1 MADENRKAD
10 VLRAEDII
18 PGAETGDESEGKEVR
33 EVPKFD
39 LAGQIMAEHRRAT
52 ADRRKGPGAG
62 AVKEEVG
69 RVERV
74 GSRRMVVATPKPD
87 EIIREIVARDIR
99 RFCGE
104 DA

>member
-18 PGAETGDESEGKEVR
+18 PGADAGDEHGEKQAR

-52 ADRRKGPGAG
+52 ASRRKGPGAG
-62 AVKEEVG
+62 GVKEEVG

-74 GSRRMVVATPKPD
+74 GGRRMVVAMPRPD

-104 DA
+104 GA